1 MVYMYIRSIP
11 QPLTGRR
18 SMPKN
23 SVVNLDDL
31 RAKCKSCS
39 LYQLCLP
46 LGLEEGDIDKLE
58 SIVKR
63 RRVIDKGSY
72 LYHSGDQLKSL
83 YAVRSGS
90 FKSYVPVADSA
101 EQVVG
106 FHLPG
111 ELMGMD
117 AIHGEEHR
125 SYSKA
130 LETSSVCEIPF
141 EKLESLSVEIPGLN
155 HHLMSLMSEELQHE
169 QCHVTQLAKM
179 TAEARLANFVI
190 EMSRRHTARGHSKT
204 EFNLSMSRND
214 IANLLGLA
222 VETVSRLFTHFQEL
236 KILQVERKHIQILDM
251 HGLQNQAQ
259 ACANENK
266 SNSSDTSSANIQF

>member
-1 MVYMYIRSIP
+1 MS
-11 QPLTGRR
+11 
-18 SMPKN
+18 KN

-46 LGLEEGDIDKLE
+46 LGLQEGDIDRLE
-58 SIVKR
+58 SIIKR
-63 RRVIDKGSY
+63 RKVVEKGSY
-72 LYHSGDQLKSL
+72 LYHSGDKLKSL

-90 FKSYVPVADSA
+90 FKSYVPVAESA
-101 EQVVG
+101 EQIIG

-117 AIHGEEHR
+117 GIHGEQHK

-141 EKLESLSVEIPGLN
+141 DKLETLSLEVPGLS

-179 TAEARLANFVI
+179 TAEARLANFVL
-190 EMSRRHTARGHSKT
+190 EMSKRHSDRGHSAT

-214 IANLLGLA
+214 IANMLGLA
-222 VETVSRLFTHFQEL
+222 VETVSRLFSHFQEQG
-236 KILQVERKHIQILDM
+236 ILQVERKHILISNMQSLEQQAHACID
-251 HGLQNQAQ
+251 GLKD
-259 ACANENK
+259 K
-266 SNSSDTSSANIQF
+266 SGSKSTSINL

>member
-1 MVYMYIRSIP
+1 MS
-11 QPLTGRR
+11 
-18 SMPKN
+18 KN
-23 SVVNLDDL
+23 SVINLDDL

-46 LGLEEGDIDKLE
+46 LGLHEGDIDKLE
-58 SIVKR
+58 AIIKR
-63 RRVIDKGSY
+63 RRVIDKGSF
-72 LYHSGDQLKSL
+72 LYHAGDQLKSL
-83 YAVRSGS
+83 FAVRSGS
-90 FKSYVPVADSA
+90 FKSYVPVQDSA
-101 EQVVG
+101 EQVIG

-117 AIHGEEHR
+117 AIHGEQHR

-130 LETSSVCEIPF
+130 LETSSVCEIPYD
-141 EKLESLSVEIPGLN
+141 KLETLSMVVPGLG
-155 HHLMSLMSEELQHE
+155 HYLMGLLSEELQHE

-179 TAEARLANFVI
+179 AAEARLANFI
-190 EMSRRHTARGHSKT
+190 LEMSKRHTDRGHSSL

-236 KILQVERKHIQILDM
+236 NILKVERKHIQIINM
-251 HGLQNQAQ
+251 EGLEHQARG
-259 ACANENK
+259 CENEAK
-266 SNSSDTSSANIQF
+266 ENSETGSANR

>member
-1 MVYMYIRSIP
+1 
-11 QPLTGRR
+11 
-18 SMPKN
+18 MPKN
-23 SVVNLDDL
+23 SVINLDDL

-39 LYQLCLP
+39 LFQLCLP
-46 LGLEEGDIDKLE
+46 LGLDDGDIDKLE

-63 RRVIDKGSY
+63 RRVVDKGSY
-72 LYHSGDQLKSL
+72 LYHSGDRLKSL
-83 YAVRSGS
+83 FAVRSGS

-101 EQVVG
+101 EQVMG

-117 AIHGEEHR
+117 AIHGEQHR

-141 EKLESLSVEIPGLN
+141 DKLEDLSMEVPGLS

-179 TAEARLANFVI
+179 TAEARLANFI
-190 EMSRRHTARGHSKT
+190 LEMSKRHTARGHSAS

-236 KILQVERKHIQILDM
+236 NILKVERKHIQILNM
-251 HGLQNQAQ
+251 QSLQAQ
-259 ACANENK
+259 AHACPEELN
-266 SNSSDTSSANIQF
+266 SNSESGSFTR

>member
-1 MVYMYIRSIP
+1 MSK
-11 QPLTGRR
+11 Q
-18 SMPKN
+18 
-23 SVVNLDDL
+23 SVINLDDL

-46 LGLEEGDIDKLE
+46 LGLEEGDLDKLE
-58 SIVKR
+58 SIIKR
-63 RRVIDKGSY
+63 RRVVEKGAY
-72 LYHSGDQLKSL
+72 LYHSGDSLKSL

-90 FKSYVPVADSA
+90 FKSYTPVADSA
-101 EQVVG
+101 EQIVG

-111 ELMGMD
+111 ELMGLD
-117 AIHGEEHR
+117 AIYGEQHR

-141 EKLESLSVEIPGLN
+141 DKLETLSQEVPGLS
-155 HHLMSLMSEELQHE
+155 HHLMGLMSEGIQKE

-179 TAEARLANFVI
+179 TAESRLANFII
-190 EMSRRHTARGHSKT
+190 EMSKRHNIRGHSAV

-222 VETVSRLFTHFQEL
+222 VETVSRLFTHFQEISIL
-236 KILQVERKHIQILDM
+236 KVERKHIQILNMDA
-251 HGLQNQAQ
+251 LEQQAQ
-259 ACANENK
+259 ACVDQAKETVQK
-266 SNSSDTSSANIQF
+266 

>member
-1 MVYMYIRSIP
+1 
-11 QPLTGRR
+11 
-18 SMPKN
+18 MPKQ

-58 SIVKR
+58 SIIKR
-63 RRVIDKGSY
+63 RRVVEKGSY
-72 LYHSGDQLKSL
+72 LYHAGDKLKSL

-90 FKSYVPVADSA
+90 FKSYAPVAESS

-111 ELMGMD
+111 ELVGLD
-117 AIHGEEHR
+117 AIHGEQHR

-141 EKLESLSVEIPGLN
+141 DKLESLSMEIPGLS
-155 HHLMSLMSEELQHE
+155 HQLMNLMSEELQHE

-179 TAEARLANFVI
+179 TAEARLANFII
-190 EMSRRHTARGHSKT
+190 EMSKRHAARGHSAT

-222 VETVSRLFTHFQEL
+222 VETVSRLFTHFQDI
-236 KILQVERKHIQILDM
+236 KILRVERKHIEIINM
-251 HGLQNQAQ
+251 TGLQQQAQ
-259 ACANENK
+259 SCVGESAD
-266 SNSSDTSSANIQF
+266 SDTAKKNRSLS

>member
-1 MVYMYIRSIP
+1 
-11 QPLTGRR
+11 
-18 SMPKN
+18 MPKN

-58 SIVKR
+58 SIIKR
-63 RRVIDKGSY
+63 RRVVEKGSY
-72 LYHSGDQLKSL
+72 LYHSGDTLKSL

-90 FKSYVPVADSA
+90 FKSYVPVAESA
-101 EQVVG
+101 EQVIG

-117 AIHGEEHR
+117 GIHGEQHR
-125 SYSKA
+125 SFSKA

-141 EKLESLSVEIPGLN
+141 DKLEILSVEVPGLS

-169 QCHVTQLAKM
+169 QCHITQLAKM
-179 TAEARLANFVI
+179 TAEARLANFVV
-190 EMSRRHTARGHSKT
+190 EMSKRHTERGHSSS

-236 KILQVERKHIQILDM
+236 KILQVERKHIQILNM
-251 HGLQNQAQ
+251 EGLHQQAQ
-259 ACANENK
+259 ACVDGGKADVSATSK
-266 SNSSDTSSANIQF
+266 STKVNL

>member
-1 MVYMYIRSIP
+1 
-11 QPLTGRR
+11 
-18 SMPKN
+18 MPKQ

-46 LGLEEGDIDKLE
+46 LGLEEGDLDKLE
-58 SIVKR
+58 SIIKR
-63 RRVIDKGSY
+63 RRVVEKGSY
-72 LYHSGDQLKSL
+72 LYHSGDKLKSL

-90 FKSYVPVADSA
+90 FKSYAPVADSA
-101 EQVVG
+101 EQVIG

-111 ELMGMD
+111 ELVGLD
-117 AIHGEEHR
+117 AIHGEQHR

-141 EKLESLSVEIPGLN
+141 DKLESLSMEIPGLS

-179 TAEARLANFVI
+179 TAEARLANFI
-190 EMSRRHTARGHSKT
+190 LEMSKRHVARGHSAT

-236 KILQVERKHIQILDM
+236 KILQVERKHIEIVNM
-251 HGLQNQAQ
+251 GGLQQQAQ
-259 ACANENK
+259 SCSGEQ
-266 SNSSDTSSANIQF
+266 SQSDADSAKQKA

>member
-1 MVYMYIRSIP
+1 
-11 QPLTGRR
+11 
-18 SMPKN
+18 MPKQ
-23 SVVNLDDL
+23 SVINLDDL

-46 LGLEEGDIDKLE
+46 LGLEEGDLDKLE
-58 SIVKR
+58 SIIKR
-63 RRVIDKGSY
+63 RRVIEKGSY
-72 LYHSGDQLKSL
+72 LYHSGDKLKSL

-90 FKSYVPVADSA
+90 FKSYTPVADSA

-111 ELMGMD
+111 ELMGLD
-117 AIHGEEHR
+117 AIHGELHR

-141 EKLESLSVEIPGLN
+141 EKLEALSTEVPGLN
-155 HHLMSLMSEELQHE
+155 HHLMSLMSEGIQHE

-179 TAEARLANFVI
+179 TAEARLANFLI
-190 EMSRRHTARGHSKT
+190 EMSRRHNARGHSAA

-222 VETVSRLFTHFQEL
+222 VETVSRLFTHFQDL
-236 KILQVERKHIQILDM
+236 KILKVERKHIQIINMQALE
-251 HGLQNQAQ
+251 LQAQ
-259 ACANENK
+259 SCVDQVKVDAK
-266 SNSSDTSSANIQF
+266 KQKT

>member
-1 MVYMYIRSIP
+1 MS
-11 QPLTGRR
+11 
-18 SMPKN
+18 KN
-23 SVVNLDDL
+23 SVINLDDL

-46 LGLEEGDIDKLE
+46 LGLHEGDIDKLE
-58 SIVKR
+58 AIVKR
-63 RRVIDKGSY
+63 RRVVDKGSY
-72 LYHSGDQLKSL
+72 LYHAGDQLKSL
-83 YAVRSGS
+83 FAVRSGS

-101 EQVVG
+101 EQVMG

-117 AIHGEEHR
+117 AIHGEQHR

-130 LETSSVCEIPF
+130 LETSSVCEIPYD
-141 EKLESLSVEIPGLN
+141 KLEALSMEVPGLG
-155 HHLMSLMSEELQHE
+155 HHLMALMSEELQHE

-179 TAEARLANFVI
+179 SAESRLANFVL
-190 EMSRRHTARGHSKT
+190 EMSKRHSERGHSAL

-236 KILQVERKHIQILDM
+236 NILQVERKHIQILNLEI
-251 HGLQNQAQ
+251 LQQQAQ
-259 ACANENK
+259 SCSEDAK
-266 SNSSDTSSANIQF
+266 SSSETNTANI

>member
-1 MVYMYIRSIP
+1 MSVDMVC
-11 QPLTGRR
+11 
-18 SMPKN
+18 MPKQ
-23 SVVNLDDL
+23 SVINLDDL

-46 LGLEEGDIDKLE
+46 LGLEEGDLDKLE
-58 SIVKR
+58 SIIKR
-63 RRVIDKGSY
+63 RRVVEKGSY
-72 LYHSGDQLKSL
+72 LYHSGDKLQSL

-90 FKSYVPVADSA
+90 FKSYTPVADSA

-111 ELMGMD
+111 ELIGLD

-141 EKLESLSVEIPGLN
+141 EKLESLSVEVPGLS
-155 HHLMSLMSEELQHE
+155 HHLMNLMSKGIQHE

-179 TAEARLANFVI
+179 TAEARLANFLI
-190 EMSRRHTARGHSKT
+190 EMSKRHSARGHSAA

-236 KILQVERKHIQILDM
+236 KILKVERKHIQIIHMKNLE
-251 HGLQNQAQ
+251 LQAQ
-259 ACANENK
+259 DCVDQVK
-266 SNSSDTSSANIQF
+266 IDSKKQKP